1 VTTRKGNKAMTY
13 TIQKTRF
20 EKIKDIQKAK
30 SKADFDL
37 VLYWNFKTIEKEL
50 FEDVDNTKA

>member
-1 VTTRKGNKAMTY
+1 MTY

-37 VLYWNFKTIEKEL
+37 VLYWHFKTIEKEL
-50 FEDVDNTKA
+50 FEDIDNTKGLD